1 MKQFI
6 VPQFI
11 DVENK
16 ILGPLSVRQFLEI
29 LATGGVIFIA
39 YELFSF
45 WIFAIVSVFAIAIG
59 GTFAFVK
66 INSQPFHLFAIVIVQ
81 TLRRPNLK
89 VWQPGQYEKPV
100 KIKEKKKAEVMVA
113 PKEEVAPSRL
123 TELSLMVDTGGIYE
137 AEKPEE
143 ARQETRP
150 IAGNKRVETSNS
162 PSLPTRARV
171 PQNKNKLK

>member
-29 LATGGVIFIA
+29 LATGGIIFIA

-66 INSQPFHLFAIVIVQ
+66 INAQPFHLFAIVMVQ

-100 KIKEKKKAEVMVA
+100 KIKDKKKVEPVIAT
-113 PKEEVAPSRL
+113 KEEVDQSRL

-137 AEKPEE
+137 AEKEE
-143 ARQETRP
+143 KPGENMSPGQSGPLP
-150 IAGNKRVETSNS
+150 IKPVVIKR
-162 PSLPTRARV
+162 
-171 PQNKNKLK
+171 KK